1 MKMGKQNDSHGGS
14 KGPRKDGERSSY
26 DLVKE
31 GDSVASSN
39 ALAIGLL
46 AVAIV
51 AVVIWVVLAK
61 RGTEGAAFTAAT
73 PALPIG
79 GPVVEPE
86 AQAFAGYA
94 GSESCRVC
102 HAAMH
107 EEWAKSNHGL
117 AERPMR
123 QDLDKAAF
131 EPAKTFQHGT
141 QTSEARVKD
150 EKHELVTL
158 GFDNKH
164 EPYQVERAIGNDP
177 LRQYLV
183 KAFGGRL
190 QTLETAYDPH
200 KQEWFDVYG
209 NEDRKPGEWGHWT
222 GRGMTWNTMCAACH
236 NTRLR
241 KNYDAPSDS
250 FHTTMAEMTVSCE
263 ACHGPMKAHVEWRKK
278 YPDKAKADPTIK
290 KPTPNQTLDTCGTC
304 HSRRTEITGDFKPG
318 DNYFDHYSLAIV
330 DETNLFHP
338 DGQIRDE
345 DYEFTSFLSSKMH
358 TAGVKCM
365 DCHNP
370 HTAKVIL
377 PGNNLCMRCHAA
389 PTPAFPKAPVIN
401 PAAHTF
407 HQPES
412 TGSQCI
418 NCHMPQTVYMQR
430 HSRHDHSFSI
440 PDPLLTKKIGV
451 PNACNRCHT
460 DKDTEWSLAA
470 TEKWYGAKMARPT
483 RQRAL
488 TIAAARNGDPASSD
502 GLLKI
507 IESETESPSWKASAL
522 RLMDP
527 FMLDPAV
534 FHKVMPLA
542 SHGDPMVRAAVA
554 RAMEPLLNV
563 RSPSARST
571 VEKLYA
577 DPVRSVRLAAAWSL
591 RTTLDENSP
600 TGQELLHML
609 KEGADQPS
617 GQLQLGAYRFARKEN
632 DQALQHYLTA
642 AKWDPN
648 SAPIRHELAVAYSAV
663 GRQPEALHELEEAV
677 RLEPATAEYQFKLAL
692 AWNEMGDSAK
702 AMETLE
708 KTVKTDPQHARA
720 WYNLGLARNAKG
732 DSAGAIEAL
741 RRGEQANPGDGSIP
755 YARATIHARLK
766 QMDEARE
773 AAMKAVQLDPANQDA
788 IQLMGSLQRQQK

>member
-304 HSRRTEITGDFKPG
+304 
-318 DNYFDHYSLAIV
+318 
-330 DETNLFHP
+330 
-338 DGQIRDE
+338 
-345 DYEFTSFLSSKMH
+345 
-358 TAGVKCM
+358 
-365 DCHNP
+365 
-370 HTAKVIL
+370 
-377 PGNNLCMRCHAA
+377 
-389 PTPAFPKAPVIN
+389 
-401 PAAHTF
+401 
-407 HQPES
+407 
-412 TGSQCI
+412 
-418 NCHMPQTVYMQR
+418 